1 MFKFG
6 KLVFEEIILEMILL
20 VVILF
25 GPQDL
30 KHEIVPSELLKC
42 KNLWVMFLKVCT
54 YNVMFLST
62 MYLVVICLSSF

>member
-54 YNVMFLST
+54 M
-62 MYLVVICLSSF
+62 